1 MDGGMK
7 GVKME
12 FLHQNIQVVWYVII
26 GFLLMYYVIT
36 DGWDLGI
43 GIISLVCPR
52 DEERGLMM
60 DVISGTWHNSQT
72 WLVLL
77 GGMLFG
83 AFPLFYSIFLS
94 SLYLPMI
101 LMLVGFI
108 FRGISFEFREN
119 STQKAL
125 WSRSFGLGSL
135 IIALAQGFA
144 LGGVFGGLEIK
155 NGQFAGTV
163 WDWLSPYPALMAV
176 TVVSGYVML
185 GTSYLILKTEGTLQ
199 NRAYRLAGTAGVLTL
214 FSAIAISFWTITRYP
229 AMLGK
234 WSRWPDV
241 FFLIVFPALAALS
254 AAVFFRSLRRKEE
267 AAPLLGSALVV
278 LFGFIGIST
287 LYFPYLIPERIT
299 IREAASSADTLFFM
313 LIVAAVFIPLIL
325 IYTLYNRTVFQGKV
339 KQGY

>member
-1 MDGGMK
+1 
-7 GVKME
+7 ME
-12 FLHQNIQVVWYVII
+12 FLHQNIQVIWYVII
-26 GFLLMYYVIT
+26 GFLLLYYVIT

-43 GIISLVCPR
+43 GIISLACPK
-52 DEERGLMM
+52 DEERSLLMN
-60 DVISGTWHNSQT
+60 VISGTWHNSQT

-83 AFPLFYSIFLS
+83 AFPLFYSLILS

-108 FRGISFEFREN
+108 FRGVSFEFREN

-135 IIALAQGFA
+135 TAALAQGFA
-144 LGGVFGGLEIK
+144 LGGVLGGLEIK

-163 WDWLSPYPALMAV
+163 WDWFNPYSALMAV

-185 GTSYLILKTEGTLQ
+185 GAAYLILKTDGILQ
-199 NRAYRLAGTAGVLTL
+199 NRAYRIAGAAGVLTL
-214 FSAIAISFWTITRYP
+214 FSAVAVSLWTIDRYP
-229 AMLGK
+229 FMLEK

-241 FFLIVFPALAALS
+241 FFLIDFLSLAALS
-254 AAVFFRSLRRKEE
+254 AAIFFGSLYKGKK
-267 AAPLLGSALVV
+267 AAPLFWSASVV
-278 LFGFIGIST
+278 LFGFIGISA
-287 LYFPYLIPERIT
+287 LYFPYLIPEGIT
-299 IREAASSADTLFFM
+299 IREAAAPADTLFFM
-313 LIVAAVFIPLIL
+313 LIAAAVFIPLIL
-325 IYTLYNRTVFQGKV
+325 IYTVYNHAVFRGKV